1 MSHLLKKDL
10 SIFFKI
16 FKILIILSILIL
28 FCYGFQ
34 SYKGSKILY
43 TIFSIISNYLIFFSF
58 RKKAFFFET
67 FFGLLLWLGFWF
79 KFTCTIAFTSG
90 KFNEGVGSFDYS
102 KILFNESLIVSSIGL
117 SAFIISGHFRELFLY
132 NYPIRLE
139 NQIFKSNF
147 FSLDQKKIWIIF
159 FIFFL
164 IIGILNFYFKIYQKG
179 LLPIYDINFIVSGTF
194 KWLLLFG
201 FSSISAILIFYEFNY
216 FKKFFLITTF
226 LIILETFFTSLSM
239 LSRGM
244 IFNACALLFG
254 IYKFSNKIGKPNNLR
269 FYIKSFFLIL
279 VLFYIS
285 VSSVNYLRSNYF
297 YVGKSAEFSKLLDK
311 SNEKVIKKEVDK
323 KEVDKK
329 ITTLKQNNSEI
340 FYLIINRWVGI
351 DGVMSVVSK
360 KELLSLPFLVSAFQE
375 RARADSPTFYELTF
389 ELESMNSYS
398 NELYENVKGNTLP
411 GILAFI
417 YYSGSYFIL
426 FIVMFLITIFASYLE
441 LISFKLSSQNLI
453 FSALIGQVIAFRFI
467 HFGYLPHQSYL
478 LFGTILLTIMFT
490 YTLSV
495 LLKKF

>member
-1 MSHLLKKDL
+1 M
-10 SIFFKI
+10 
-16 FKILIILSILIL
+16 
-28 FCYGFQ
+28 
-34 SYKGSKILY
+34 
-43 TIFSIISNYLIFFSF
+43 
-58 RKKAFFFET
+58 
-67 FFGLLLWLGFWF
+67 
-79 KFTCTIAFTSG
+79 
-90 KFNEGVGSFDYS
+90 
-102 KILFNESLIVSSIGL
+102 FNESLIVSSIGI
-117 SAFIISGHFRELFLY
+117 SAFIFSGHIRELFLY

-139 NQIFKSNF
+139 NQIFRSNF
-147 FSLDQKKIWIIF
+147 FSLSQKKIWIIF

-179 LLPIYDINFIVSGTF
+179 LLPIYDINFLISGTF

-201 FSSISAILIFYEFNY
+201 LSSISAVLIFYEFNY
-216 FKKFFLITTF
+216 FKKFFLFTTF
-226 LIILETFFTSLSM
+226 LIILETFLTSLSM

-269 FYIKSFFLIL
+269 FYLKSFSLIF

-311 SNEKVIKKEVDK
+311 KVVKKEDDK
-323 KEVDKK
+323 KF
-329 ITTLKQNNSEI
+329 ITLKQNNSEI
-340 FYLIINRWVGI
+340 LFLLINRWVGI

-426 FIVMFLITIFASYLE
+426 FIIMFLITIFASYLE
-441 LISFKLSSQNLI
+441 YISFKLSSQNLI

-478 LFGTILLTIMFT
+478 LFGTILLTIIFT

-495 LLKKF
+495 LQKKF

>member
-201 FSSISAILIFYEFNY
+201 LSAFSATLIFYEFNFY
-216 FKKFFLITTF
+216 KKFFFLSAL
-226 LIILETFFTSLSM
+226 LIIIETFFTSFSM

-244 IFNACALLFG
+244 IFNAFALMYG
-254 IYKFSNKIGKPNNLR
+254 IYKFSNKIESPNHYSYYL
-269 FYIKSFFLIL
+269 KSLAIIL

-285 VSSVNYLRSNYF
+285 VSSVNYIRANFF
-297 YVGKSAEFSKLLDK
+297 YVGKSVEFISDKTVIDK
-311 SNEKVIKKEVDK
+311 S
-323 KEVDKK
+323 
-329 ITTLKQNNSEI
+329 KQNTKEKKYGTSKEINSEI
-340 FYLIINRWVGI
+340 LYLIINRWVGI
-351 DGVMSVVSK
+351 DGVMSVSSK
-360 KELLSLPFLVSAFQE
+360 KDILSVPFLFSSFKE
-375 RARADSPTFYELTF
+375 RASKNTPTFYELTF
-389 ELESMNSYS
+389 GLKENEIS

-411 GILAFI
+411 GIIAFS

-426 FIVMFLITIFASYLE
+426 FFIIFLITIISSYIE
-441 LISFKLSSQNLI
+441 FFSFKLSL
-453 FSALIGQVIAFRFI
+453 FLFRN
-467 HFGYLPHQSYL
+467 HFFVGTQSE
-478 LFGTILLTIMFT
+478 
-490 YTLSV
+490 
-495 LLKKF
+495 